1 MIIAILRPWYREH
14 PPVVRALSSTTI
26 KDGLEE
32 AKDKFIKQIRPFNE
46 KELLDVIST
55 ENVLCTSEEDGELIL
70 KDSVSEKYWKMYRV

>member
-14 PPVVRALSSTTI
+14 PPVVSALNSTTI

-32 AKDKFIKQIRPFNE
+32 AKDKFIKKIHPFNE
-46 KELLDVIST
+46 KELLDVISA

-70 KDSVSEKYWKMYRV
+70 KDSVSEKYWKMYRA